1 VSRRTVI
8 EITWANRK
16 LEKSCSDDRRGA
28 KDFGTEQWK
37 VLSRR
42 LVSLRAASTLA
53 DMRGVPGNCHGL
65 SANRSGEFAVDLRG
79 PYRLIFEPD
88 HNPVPRLDDG
98 GIDTSKVTNIRIKE
112 VDDYHGN

>member
-1 VSRRTVI
+1 MSRRPAI
-8 EITWANRK
+8 EIAWANRK
-16 LEKSCSDDRRGA
+16 LEKSCSDDCRGA

-42 LVSLRAASTLA
+42 LVSLRAAPTLA

-65 SANRSGEFAVDLRG
+65 STNRAGEFAMGLRG
-79 PYRLIFEPD
+79 PFRLIFEPD
-88 HNPVPRLDDG
+88 HDPLPTLDDG
-98 GIDTSKVTNIRIKE
+98 GIDTTRVTKIRIKE

>member
-1 VSRRTVI
+1 
-8 EITWANRK
+8 

-42 LVSLRAASTLA
+42 LVSLRAAPTLA
-53 DMRGVPGNCHGL
+53 HMRGVPGDCHPLG
-65 SANRSGEFAVDLRG
+65 ADRAGEFAVDLRG

-88 HNPVPRLDDG
+88 HDPVPRLDDG
-98 GIDTSKVTNIRIKE
+98 GVDISKVTNIKIKK
-112 VDDYHGN
+112 VDDYHGS

>member
-1 VSRRTVI
+1 VKVSRRTVI

-42 LVSLRAASTLA
+42 LVSLRPASTLA

-79 PYRLIFEPD
+79 P
-88 HNPVPRLDDG
+88 
-98 GIDTSKVTNIRIKE
+98 
-112 VDDYHGN
+112 